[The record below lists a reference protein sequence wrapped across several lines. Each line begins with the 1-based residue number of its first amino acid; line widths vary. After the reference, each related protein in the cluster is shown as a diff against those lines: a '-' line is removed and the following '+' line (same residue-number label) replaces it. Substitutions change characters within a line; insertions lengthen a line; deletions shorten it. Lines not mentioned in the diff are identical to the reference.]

1 MKSLAKMTAV
11 ALMAALFASTS
22 NADGRTPGSVLVYPV
37 QRSLGGAFPVQTPP
51 QFTILNVTN
60 TNLTPA
66 VGVSIGGS
74 TNIMFEYVNVMYD
87 PLPFANRLKPAM
99 CWIVDIVEFLTPADT
114 YSVLT
119 QCHNNGT
126 GQEGYV
132 VVTAQ
137 DPALFKSAWSF
148 NYLIGSELVITPA
161 GGVYQIDALPF
172 DSLQAEGAATDV
184 DGDSQLDFD
193 GIEYEGIADEL
204 YIDSVLAVTSNSLAL
219 INLTGGTEFYAT
231 IKFDAWNND
240 EYPMSCTKQFKCW
253 FEVPLF
259 ALDTIFTPGYLFNNT
274 PSALDELDINCD
286 GIADLD
292 TFWARI
298 RGIVAS
304 SSVESIPD
312 PAILGALTSGRVAG
326 FEGGKS
332 LWESPAKQFNGDF
345 LKFGT
350 DDPEF

>member
-11 ALMAALFASTS
+11 ALVAALFASTS
-22 NADGRTPGSVLVYPV
+22 NADGRTPGSVLIYPV
-37 QRSLGGAFPVQTPP
+37 QRSLNGSFPGVQGV
-51 QFTILNVTN
+51 QFTVLNVTN

-66 VGVSIGGS
+66 IGGNLGGS
-74 TNIMFEYVNVMYD
+74 TNIMFEYVNMMYD
-87 PLPFANRLKPAM
+87 PPPFSNRLKPAM
-99 CWIVDIVEFLTPADT
+99 CSVVDIVDFLTPADT

-119 QCHNNGT
+119 QCHNNGQ

-132 VVTAQ
+132 VLTAQ

-148 NYLIGSELVITPA
+148 NYLIGSELVVMPT
-161 GGVYQIDALPF
+161 GGVYQIDAQPF
-172 DSLQAEGAATDV
+172 DSLQAENAATDV
-184 DGDSQLDFD
+184 DGDGQLDFD
-193 GIEYEGIADEL
+193 GIEYEGTPDEL
-204 YIDSVLAVTSNSLAL
+204 YIDSVLAVTSNSLVL
-219 INLTGGTEFYAT
+219 INLTGGTEFLAT
-231 IKFDAWNND
+231 VKFDAWNND
-240 EYPMSCTKQFKCW
+240 EYPMSTTKAFKCW

-259 ALDTIFTPGYLFNNT
+259 QLDNIFTPAYLFFNT
-274 PSALDELDINCD
+274 PSALDELDVNCD
-286 GIADLD
+286 GVGDFD

-304 SSVESIPD
+304 SAVESIPD
-312 PAILGALTSGRVAG
+312 PAILGALTASGAPL

-350 DDPEF
+350 DDPEN

>member
-11 ALMAALFASTS
+11 ALVAALFASTS

-37 QRSLGGAFPVQTPP
+37 QRSLAGSFPGAQGP
-51 QFTILNVTN
+51 QFTVLNVTN

-66 VGVSIGGS
+66 VGGNLGGS
-74 TNIMFEYVNVMYD
+74 TNIMFEYVNMMYD
-87 PLPFANRLKPAM
+87 APPFHNRLKPAM
-99 CWIVDIVEFLTPADT
+99 CMVVDIVEFLTPADT

-119 QCHNNGT
+119 QCHNNGA

-132 VVTAQ
+132 VLTAQ

-148 NYLIGSELVITPA
+148 NYLIGSELVVMPT

-172 DSLQAEGAATDV
+172 NSLQAENAATDV
-184 DGDSQLDFD
+184 DGDGQLDFD

-204 YIDSVLAVTSNSLAL
+204 YIDSVLATTSNSLVL
-219 INLTGGTEFYAT
+219 INLTGGTEFLAT

-240 EYPMSCTKQFKCW
+240 EYPMSTTKAFKCW

-259 ALDTIFTPGYLFNNT
+259 QLDNIFTPAYLFFNT
-274 PSALDELDINCD
+274 PSALDELDVNCD
-286 GIADLD
+286 GVGDFD

-304 SSVESIPD
+304 SPVESIPD
-312 PAILGALTSGRVAG
+312 PAILGALTASGVAQ